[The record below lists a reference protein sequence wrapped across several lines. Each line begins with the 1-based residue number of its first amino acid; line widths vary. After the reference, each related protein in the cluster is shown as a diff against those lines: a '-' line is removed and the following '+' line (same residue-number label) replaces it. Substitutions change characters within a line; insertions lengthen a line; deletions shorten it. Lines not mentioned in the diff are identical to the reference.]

1 MHAGPV
7 KDGERFGL
15 GMTCRKEAAYTD
27 MGHLGDSLSY
37 FRRKRAK
44 VGGRRSLFHP
54 NYNLNAK
61 KAKGI
66 PEFYDYDVALI
77 KLTKKLKYETT
88 IR

>member
-1 MHAGPV
+1 MGKIWV
-7 KDGERFGL
+7 RD
-15 GMTCRKEAAYTD
+15 D
-27 MGHLGDSLSY
+27 MQEGGCLHRHRPSRGTPSPTSGG
-37 FRRKRAK
+37 KRQEWE
-44 VGGRRSLFHP
+44 VEEVLFHP